1 MGGLKETS
9 REILI
14 DIVELNMWLYFIIL
28 AIILAGFY
36 YISKDW
42 KR

>member
-28 AIILAGFY
+28 AIILAGA
-36 YISKDW
+36 
-42 KR
+42 